1 MTKMKKTTDDE
12 GTIQVLLERL
22 NEWRLPRAIGIKE
35 RVDRGEKLSNH
46 DIAFL
51 NRVLEDSTQAQSLAS
66 KNPELQALVDKLAS
80 LYSHITR
87 KALENEQDS

>member
-1 MTKMKKTTDDE
+1 MNMINSAGDE

-22 NEWRLPRAIGIKE
+22 NQWRLPRALEMKE
-35 RVDRGEKLSNH
+35 RVDQGEKLSDH

-66 KNPELQALVDKLAS
+66 KNPELQPLVDKLAS

-87 KALENEQDS
+87 KALENEQAT

>member
-1 MTKMKKTTDDE
+1 MINSAGDE

-22 NEWRLPRAIGIKE
+22 NQWRLPRALEMKE
-35 RVDRGEKLSNH
+35 RVDQGEKLSDH

-66 KNPELQALVDKLAS
+66 KNPELQPLVDKLAS

-87 KALENEQDS
+87 KALENEQAS

>member
-1 MTKMKKTTDDE
+1 MKDSAGDE
-12 GTIQVLLERL
+12 GTVQVLLERL
-22 NEWRLPRAIGIKE
+22 NQWRLPRALEMKE
-35 RVDRGEKLSNH
+35 RVDQGETLSDH

-66 KNPELQALVDKLAS
+66 KNPELQPLIDKLAS

-87 KALENEQDS
+87 KALENEQAT

>member
-1 MTKMKKTTDDE
+1 MNMINSAGDK

-22 NEWRLPRAIGIKE
+22 NQWRLPRALEMKE
-35 RVDRGEKLSNH
+35 RVDQGEKLSDH

-66 KNPELQALVDKLAS
+66 KNPELQPLVDKLAS

-87 KALENEQDS
+87 KALENEQAS

>member
-1 MTKMKKTTDDE
+1 MNMINSAGDE

-22 NEWRLPRAIGIKE
+22 NQWRLPRALEMKE
-35 RVDRGEKLSNH
+35 RVDQGEKLSDH

-66 KNPELQALVDKLAS
+66 KNPELQPLVDKLAS

-87 KALENEQDS
+87 KALENEQAS

>member
-1 MTKMKKTTDDE
+1 MINSAGDE

-22 NEWRLPRAIGIKE
+22 NQWRLPRALEMKE
-35 RVDRGEKLSNH
+35 RVDQGEKLSDH

-66 KNPELQALVDKLAS
+66 KNPELQPLIDKLAS

-87 KALENEQDS
+87 KALENEQAT